1 MRMKKNEE
9 FCSCCLKVSG
19 TLRRRHCPWENYG
32 GQELTQ
38 CEYFKTSKSWS
49 LVVEFSENFIGR

>member
-1 MRMKKNEE
+1 MKS
-9 FCSCCLKVSG
+9 FIPGILRSVVLLAAG
-19 TLRRRHCPWENYG
+19 TALGKITVLNH

-49 LVVEFSENFIGR
+49 LVVIFSENFIAR